1 MARRT
6 FSIRKPSFRDTIA
19 ENNRAMRG
27 LEAQFGDL
35 REAKGIAKPI
45 VTDLPP
51 KRVYVPRTD
60 NGAKEKTVKQKI
72 REALRADPR
81 VAFVWNEISGQYGD
95 LRVGFNGKPDLIGM
109 LKTGQLFAC
118 ETKRE
123 KGGIVSEAQ
132 EACLQFIRDNGGKAG
147 VARSVEEAIKIIS

>member
-1 MARRT
+1 MRK

-19 ENNRAMRG
+19 KNNAAMRG

-35 REAKGIAKPI
+35 REAKGIAAPVI
-45 VTDLPP
+45 ADLPP
-51 KRVYVPRTD
+51 KRVYTPRST

-72 REALRADPR
+72 CEALRADPR

-95 LRVGFNGKPDLIGM
+95 LRVGFNGKPDLVGM
-109 LKTGQLFAC
+109 LKGGQFFAI

-132 EACLQFIRDNGGKAG
+132 EACLQYIREHGGRAG
-147 VARSVEEAIKIIS
+147 VARSVEEAIKIIEQ